1 MPHVSLVS
9 FVGLRVRES
18 ELAALGARLPGLRTR
33 VAALGTLPALGL
45 ITLASVAPEGWSVSY
60 VEATG
65 ADADLAARVL
75 EGRPTLVACSALT
88 ASITEAYAFADRIR
102 AAGVP
107 VVLGGLHVTACP
119 GEARAHADAIVVG
132 DGEDV
137 FAGVCA
143 DAAAGRLRPEY
154 RARAP
159 FDLARSPV
167 PRFDLLGEAPRPRYT
182 IQTQRGC
189 PLACNFC
196 GASRLLGP
204 FREKPVERI
213 GAELAALAAVAPRP
227 LLELADDNTFAGA
240 RDPEPLLAA
249 LASAGARW
257 FTEVDWRVGER
268 PGLPSRLAAAGC
280 VQVLVGIESLVAES
294 AGMGPKRAPLGR
306 VMDAVAAIQQAGVC
320 VVGCFIVGGD
330 GETRSSLERLVR
342 VIAES
347 PLADVQVTLQ
357 TPFPGTPL
365 RRRLARAGRLP
376 PERGWA
382 HHTLLDVAFVPD
394 RMTVAELEDGF
405 REVLGTVFGPA
416 ESARRAAIRRGI
428 WRLHPRL
435 HPCASG
441 L

>member
-1 MPHVSLVS
+1 MGCGHV
-9 FVGLRVRES
+9 
-18 ELAALGARLPGLRTR
+18 P
-33 VAALGTLPALGL
+33 PAEPP
-45 ITLASVAPEGWSVSY
+45 AH
-60 VEATG
+60 
-65 ADADLAARVL
+65 DVL
-75 EGRPTLVACSALT
+75 ECRAVRRIATLVLLALALVLVAC
-88 ASITEAYAFADRIR
+88 R
-102 AAGVP
+102 AAP
-107 VVLGGLHVTACP
+107 
-119 GEARAHADAIVVG
+119 
-132 DGEDV
+132 
-137 FAGVCA
+137 
-143 DAAAGRLRPEY
+143 
-154 RARAP
+154 
-159 FDLARSPV
+159 
-167 PRFDLLGEAPRPRYT
+167 
-182 IQTQRGC
+182 
-189 PLACNFC
+189 
-196 GASRLLGP
+196 
-204 FREKPVERI
+204 
-213 GAELAALAAVAPRP
+213 
-227 LLELADDNTFAGA
+227 
-240 RDPEPLLAA
+240 
-249 LASAGARW
+249 
-257 FTEVDWRVGER
+257 
-268 PGLPSRLAAAGC
+268 
-280 VQVLVGIESLVAES
+280 
-294 AGMGPKRAPLGR
+294 
-306 VMDAVAAIQQAGVC
+306 AAIQQAGVC